1 MNFLTKKITSW
12 KNKIKWTKMQGA
24 GNSFLIA
31 HCDSNGWSNFT
42 KTNWSK
48 ISQKLCNQTPYAD
61 GLILLNHL
69 EKQDFQWLFYN
80 SDGSTAE
87 MCGNGVCCVLSYIFQ
102 KKLINNHTTLNLKT
116 LSGKLRCEWIPDRQ
130 EGRFFVSKS
139 LDIQGPFELSF
150 KAEKFSYMFINSSVP
165 HAVIKTTSL
174 SLHKK
179 EDLNQKKE
187 LSEFLR
193 KQNTHDINGMN
204 VSFYC
209 PTKQINHIMGYSFE
223 RGVEDFTLACGTG
236 ALALA
241 QIYQEKDLKE
251 KQNIIYVQMPG
262 GTLEVQFHSN
272 NKISL
277 MSPVEWL
284 GEFEKEI

>member
-1 MNFLTKKITSW
+1 MSFLIKKITPW

-31 HCDSNGWSNFT
+31 HCDSSGWSKLT
-42 KTNWSK
+42 KKNWSK
-48 ISQKLCNQTPYAD
+48 ISQKLCHQTPYTD
-61 GLILLNHL
+61 GLILLNHI

-102 KKLINNHTTLNLKT
+102 KKLINHHTPVHLKT
-116 LSGKLRCEWIPDRQ
+116 TSGTLTGEWMPDRQ
-130 EGRFFVSKS
+130 EGRFFIPKS
-139 LDIQGPFELSF
+139 QDIQGPFELSF
-150 KAEKFSYMFINSSVP
+150 KNEKFSYMFINSSVP
-165 HAVIKTTSL
+165 HAVIKKNSL
-174 SLHKK
+174 SLQKK
-179 EDLNQKKE
+179 DLHQKKE
-187 LSEFLR
+187 VSQFLR
-193 KQNTHDINGMN
+193 KQTTHDRNGMN

-209 PTKQINHIMGYSFE
+209 PTKQINHIMGCSFE

-241 QIYQEKDLKE
+241 QIYQETELKE

-272 NKISL
+272 NTISL
-277 MSPVEWL
+277 ISPVEWL